1 MLWLFRAGAALAI
14 LATLVFILWPPGLPL
29 LRVSGADL
37 LNASNDQV
45 ILHGVDT
52 SGTGYDCVEGH
63 GIFVGPTGQSSA
75 TAMKNWGVNAVRL
88 PLNEACW
95 NGESYVDSRYSGKN
109 YQRAIEGYVRLL
121 NDNGIS
127 VILDLQWTDGRYTGN
142 SSDCSSAEAL
152 CLKPMPDAAQ
162 SVPFWTS
169 VATAFKSDAEVLFDL
184 FDEPFPD
191 RALPTQTEA
200 WQCWLRGGRYCSP
213 GIAYPVAGMQTL
225 VNTVRAAGSTNVIMV
240 GGLAFA
246 NNLTQWLRYEP
257 SDPDRNLAVSW
268 HSYNFNSCATT
279 ECWSSQVAPLTAR
292 VPVIASEIGEND
304 CADRYVMPLM
314 NWLDQRSAS
323 YLASSWDTAGSCA
336 GNDKLIMND
345 TGTPTAY
352 GASVRAHLRALATK
366 HR

>member
-63 GIFVGPTGQSSA
+63 GIFVGPTGQASA

-142 SSDCSSAEAL
+142 SSDCSSAEARSL
-152 CLKPMPDAAQ
+152 LVNSFALM
-162 SVPFWTS
+162 TS
-169 VATAFKSDAEVLFDL
+169 VAGVGGGDHRQPAGLDDHRGPVRHLAPRDQADVRQAVSGYRGPGTCQVGDGEPRAA
-184 FDEPFPD
+184 DE
-191 RALPTQTEA
+191 
-200 WQCWLRGGRYCSP
+200 
-213 GIAYPVAGMQTL
+213 
-225 VNTVRAAGSTNVIMV
+225 VRAEAIEDPRRANQPGLLEQRPQFGGCVHRTPFDPGSTI
-240 GGLAFA
+240 
-246 NNLTQWLRYEP
+246 
-257 SDPDRNLAVSW
+257 
-268 HSYNFNSCATT
+268 
-279 ECWSSQVAPLTAR
+279 
-292 VPVIASEIGEND
+292 
-304 CADRYVMPLM
+304 
-314 NWLDQRSAS
+314 
-323 YLASSWDTAGSCA
+323 
-336 GNDKLIMND
+336 
-345 TGTPTAY
+345 
-352 GASVRAHLRALATK
+352 
-366 HR
+366 